1 MKLKISPDLSSL
13 KMYAIGDEISRIA
26 TASVKKELFVGE
38 LKDPVLL
45 TDIVE
50 IVKLPSVQ
58 RDAIL
63 KLFEFPDKTVE
74 YDGVDV
80 HWSPVLYPNVWGPS
94 IDTMLFAKAIR
105 EQLVDTKLLKQVN
118 DFLEIGTGS
127 GFLSKYILQ
136 KRKELGGKIEIAHL
150 TDINKDAIKCA
161 MDNIEPVRDGTLIY
175 YTHTQ
180 PNAHLRV
187 EHKYDLVIANP
198 PYIPRPNARK
208 NNPYEG
214 LLLYEE
220 IIRNASK
227 MLHSESVFITMLSSL
242 SKAFIKPALDDI
254 FQLHIAARLR
264 VPLKIP
270 IITAG
275 LSLQSKKWISYLKAQ
290 KLIEEDKSER
300 SGYRYWQTIEV
311 VIGKLK

>member
-1 MKLKISPDLSSL
+1 MKLKISPDLGVL
-13 KMYAIGDEISRIA
+13 KMYATGDEVSRIA
-26 TASVKKELFVGE
+26 INNFAQELFVGE
-38 LKDPVLL
+38 LKNPLLL
-45 TDIVE
+45 TDIVK
-50 IVKLPSVQ
+50 IAKLPSVR
-58 RDAIL
+58 RDAIM
-63 KLFEFPDKTVE
+63 KLYEFPDRTVE

-80 HWSPVLYPNVWGPS
+80 HWSPILYPNVWSPS
-94 IDTMLFAKAIR
+94 IDTVLFAKAIR
-105 EQLVDTKLLKQVN
+105 GQLVKTKLLKRIN
-118 DFLEIGTGS
+118 NFLEIGTGS

-136 KRKELGGKIEIAHL
+136 KRKELGGKIAIAHL

-180 PNAHLRV
+180 PDAHLRV
-187 EHKYDLVIANP
+187 ERKYDLVVANP

-220 IIRNASK
+220 MIRNAPK
-227 MLHSESVFITMLSSL
+227 MLHPKSVFITILSSL
-242 SKAFIKPALDDI
+242 SKSFIKPELDKV
-254 FQLHIAARLR
+254 FRLRVAAHLR

-270 IITAG
+270 VITAG
-275 LSLQSKKWISYLKAQ
+275 LSRQSRKWVAYLKAQ
-290 KLIEEDKSER
+290 KLVEEDKSGR
-300 SGYRYWQTIEV
+300 SGYRYWHTIEV